1 MLTDSARCEARL
13 APCGDSR
20 LKEFLSMLKLHELQ
34 EARAAV
40 VAEMRALADTAETE
54 KRDLTADEDKSF
66 TDLKA
71 KIADFD
77 KKIGRAQTL
86 AEAERSSPAIVHGS
100 IGDGQFE
107 ERARDFSVVKAI
119 RAALPRDIGGGD
131 VDAGFEREISTEVQ
145 RRSGRTFQGI
155 AVPDQVFVQERR
167 TLLAGSTAAD
177 LVPNV
182 HRADLFID
190 RLRDALVTGRLGATI
205 LDGLV
210 GTVDIPRQTG
220 SSTAQWVDE
229 DGSLTET
236 DAAVDD
242 ITLAPKTVG
251 AMTSYSRRTLLN
263 SSPSIEQIVRNDLA
277 AVIAGA
283 IDGKAM
289 LGTGLTNTP
298 KGIVNV
304 TGTHEIT
311 FTTDPTWAEILDFI
325 ASIDTS
331 NVSDQGRGW
340 ALNGWAVKKLRST
353 LKVLDGVGDGPSF
366 IMDAPNALAGYAAA
380 TTSAL
385 PGNPKST
392 PAVAATMIFGDWSN
406 LLIGYW
412 SGIDLLVNPYETT
425 AYAKGR
431 VLVRAMRDCDVQVRH
446 PEAFAWTDSMPVT
459 AAAA

>member
-1 MLTDSARCEARL
+1 M
-13 APCGDSR
+13 P
-20 LKEFLSMLKLHELQ
+20 KIFELQ
-34 EARAAV
+34 ESRVAT
-40 VAEMRALADTAETE
+40 VAEMCALSDKAETE
-54 KRDLTADEDKSF
+54 HRDLTADEDKTF
-66 TDLKA
+66 GELRA
-71 KIADFD
+71 KLGTLDKQIA
-77 KKIGRAQTL
+77 RTTAL
-86 AEAERSSPAIVHGS
+86 AEAERSAPAIVHGH

-107 ERARDFSVVKAI
+107 ERARDFSIVKAI
-119 RAALPRDIGGGD
+119 RASLPRDIGGGD

-182 HRADLFID
+182 HRSDLFVD
-190 RLRDALVTGRLGATI
+190 RLRAALVTGRLGATV

-236 DAAVDD
+236 DAAFDD
-242 ITLAPKTVG
+242 ITFAPKTVG

-263 SSPSIEQIVRNDLA
+263 ASPSIEQIVRNDLA

-283 IDGKAM
+283 IDNKAM

-304 TGTHEIT
+304 EGTHEIT
-311 FTTDPTWAEILDFI
+311 FTASPTWADILDFI
-325 ASIDTS
+325 ARIDTA

-340 ALNGWAVKKLRST
+340 ALNSYAVRKLRAT
-353 LKVLDGVGDGPSF
+353 LKLTDGEGNGPAF
-366 IMDAPNALAGYAAA
+366 IMDAPNALAGYSAA
-380 TTSAL
+380 TTSVL
-385 PGNPKST
+385 PGDPNHT
-392 PAVAATMIFGDWSN
+392 PSAIAATMIFGDWSN

-459 AAAA
+459 TTAG